1 MSNALTSWP
10 DYDLER
16 TSVRVVLLASS
27 GRFLLFETIDP
38 GMPTLGV
45 WWELPGGG
53 MEPGEDVIATAVRE
67 VAEETGFV
75 VSNSEVEQSLWR
87 RSATYLRRGIRTLQH
102 EHVVVIRWTEPE
114 TEPARDAQTAEE
126 LAAYIGYRWWS
137 LQELAESRERF
148 FPGRLAELLPQML
161 AGEPIDE
168 SFEHWN

>member
-1 MSNALTSWP
+1 MSITPTSWP

-16 TSVRVVLLASS
+16 TSVRVVLLATS

-38 GMPTLGV
+38 GISALGV

-67 VAEETGFV
+67 LAEETGFV
-75 VSNSEVEQSLWR
+75 VPTSAVEQSRWR

-102 EHVVVIRWTEPE
+102 EHVVVIRWTEPD
-114 TEPARDAQTAEE
+114 TDPARDARTAEE
-126 LAAYIGYRWWS
+126 LTAYIGHRWWS
-137 LQELAESRERF
+137 LQELAASSERF
-148 FPGRLAELLPQML
+148 FPGRLAELLPRML
-161 AGEPIDE
+161 AGELIDE